1 MESFELEPRY
11 STKEIPGK
19 CLKCLAEQEL
29 NSCLMLLLRDEEE
42 GSSEE
47 VQQRFQALVS
57 FLQSPESKWLRHKSE
72 RYLAEGKKVKLEIN
86 LESGKSKYEL
96 KID

>member
-29 NSCLMLLLRDEEE
+29 NSCLMLLLREE
-42 GSSEE
+42 GVDEE
-47 VQQRFQALVS
+47 VQQRFETLLS
-57 FLQSPESKWLRHKSE
+57 FLKSPDSKRIRDESE
-72 RYLAEGKKVKLEIN
+72 RYLAEGRKVSLVIN
-86 LESGKSKYEL
+86 TEKGKPEYEL